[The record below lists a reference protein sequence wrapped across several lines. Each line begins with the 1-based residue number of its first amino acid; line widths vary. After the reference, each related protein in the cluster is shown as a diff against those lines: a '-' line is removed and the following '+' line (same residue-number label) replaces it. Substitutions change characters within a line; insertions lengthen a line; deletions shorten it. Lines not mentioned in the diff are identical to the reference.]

1 MTAYNIGKGIRDK
14 DMREKVITVLAQSVK
29 DYEIVQ

>member
-14 DMREKVITVLAQSVK
+14 DMREKVLTVLAQSV
-29 DYEIVQ
+29 ERL